1 MKIESI
7 GGVVGQKNPDKAVS
21 EQLEEAFL
29 EEMLKYCGPVAR
41 EGEFGGGIGEEQ
53 FSSYLTQ
60 EYAAILADKL
70 DLGLGL
76 AVKGITT

>member
-7 GGVVGQKNPDKAVS
+7 GVAAGHKTPDTPVS
-21 EQLEEAFL
+21 EQLEIAFL
-29 EEMLKYCGPVAR
+29 EEMLKYCGPAAR
-41 EGEFGGGIGEEQ
+41 KGEFGGGIGEEQ

-70 DLGLGL
+70 DLGL
-76 AVKGITT
+76 AVKGIEA

>member
-7 GGVVGQKNPDKAVS
+7 GGVMDQKIPGKDVS
-21 EQLEEAFL
+21 EQLEKAFL

-76 AVKGITT
+76 TLKGTAI